1 MQENLNTLSE
11 ILSPHCDPALL
22 LLCSDVSTMVWI
34 ANIKEYSNFH
44 APCIFTKYFQNIHN
58 PCMYE
63 RSRKFFW
70 ENAMF
75 IKTKMLLQK
84 LSLLIAKGKFKSWTG
99 RKNLGLT
106 FFCTQLQIR
115 RNVTLLIPRICHT
128 WSKGDIFKK
137 LLGYLSL
144 WHPVLPA
151 VMKCRKIKQLQCMS
165 DFTWNFSQRSF
176 IFKGFK
182 IPVCTFLL
190 IIDRLN

>member
-1 MQENLNTLSE
+1 MRKALKDHTKVDQNSRENVGSQENS
-11 ILSPHCDPALL
+11 
-22 LLCSDVSTMVWI
+22 
-34 ANIKEYSNFH
+34 
-44 APCIFTKYFQNIHN
+44 
-58 PCMYE
+58 
-63 RSRKFFW
+63 
-70 ENAMF
+70 
-75 IKTKMLLQK
+75 KMLLQK
-84 LSLLIAKGKFKSWTG
+84 LSHLIAKGKFKSWTG

-165 DFTWNFSQRSF
+165 DFTWNFLNILFFSRVL
-176 IFKGFK
+176 K
-182 IPVCTFLL
+182 FLYFLTYHRPFEL
-190 IIDRLN
+190 ISKQLS